1 VLVIDDA
8 DGKSLGVM
16 GLAEAMTE
24 ARKRGFDLVEVNP
37 AANPPVCKILDY
49 GKYLYNLSKKEKDTK
64 KNATATKLKE
74 LNFHMNID
82 EHDYGVKMR
91 HAEEFMWKG
100 MKVKMTLK
108 FRGRENMH
116 HEIGMNLIRRMRA
129 DLSHIGVADT
139 EPKLIGKSINLML
152 SPLPAR
158 KRVRKFSNEDE
169 PAQEEESNDSP
180 PANGTT
186 PDGSPPHLNGK
197 N

>member
-1 VLVIDDA
+1 ML
-8 DGKSLGVM
+8 
-16 GLAEAMTE
+16 GLAEAMTQ
-24 ARKRGFDLVEVNP
+24 ARRRDLDLVEVNP

-64 KNATATKLKE
+64 KNSSATKLKE

-100 MKVKMTLK
+100 MKVKLQLK
-108 FRGRENMH
+108 FRGREMMH
-116 HEIGMNLIRRMRA
+116 QDIGMNLIRRMRA
-129 DLSHIGVADT
+129 DLNQIGVADT

-158 KRVRKFSNEDE
+158 KRVRKFSQEDE
-169 PAQEEESNDSP
+169 PAMEEESHESDSEDSSP
-180 PANGTT
+180 ENGN
-186 PDGSPPHLNGK
+186 GSH
-197 N
+197 

>member
-1 VLVIDDA
+1 
-8 DGKSLGVM
+8 M

-49 GKYLYNLSKKEKDTK
+49 GKYLYNLAKKEKDTK
-64 KNATATKLKE
+64 KNSSATKLKE

-100 MKVKMTLK
+100 MKVKLQLK
-108 FRGRENMH
+108 FRGREMMH
-116 HEIGMNLIRRMRA
+116 QDIGMNLIRRMRS
-129 DLSHIGVADT
+129 DLSQIGIADT

-158 KRVRKFSNEDE
+158 KRVRKFSHEDE
-169 PAQEEESNDSP
+169 PAQEEESHDSAP
-180 PANGTT
+180 EANGTK
-186 PDGSPPHLNGK
+186 PPPSDANGK
-197 N
+197 E

>member
-1 VLVIDDA
+1 MVIIDSES
-8 DGKSLGVM
+8 KSLGVM

-24 ARKRGFDLVEVNP
+24 ARRRGLDLVEVNP

-64 KNATATKLKE
+64 KNSSATKLKE

-100 MKVKMTLK
+100 MKVKLQLK

-116 HEIGMNLIRRMRA
+116 HDIGMKLIRRMQT
-129 DLSHIGVADT
+129 DLSQIGVADT

-152 SPLPAR
+152 SPLPVR
-158 KRVRKFSNEDE
+158 KRVRKFSEEDE
-169 PAQEEESNDSP
+169 PAQEQDSP
-180 PANGTT
+180 ESAPENGN
-186 PDGSPPHLNGK
+186 GSH
-197 N
+197 